1 MGRDFIGRNHKRRTK
16 ELFHFR
22 SKGKGEKRVLPF
34 FLSFLPPTERRGRS
48 SISVWLNEQRCLRY
62 AVIYRAFTRLLH
74 EFMPRYLGG
83 ENEYT
88 YFWPRYYTVTR
99 PRGENVCVWER
110 EILFLQIF
118 HACRLAFRLREDRLR
133 VISTAKSSAKWTRQ
147 LLFRS
152 NERTNWR
159 NVETNRWNQRV
170 DLWNRVASDK
180 ARSSMRRNNRGRTV
194 VDSGRTEWNHD
205 TCRRFITRWNRS
217 TQDPYIYK
225 DISNIIPELLSTN
238 ISSRFEGIEI
248 LIIEKKK

>member
-194 VDSGRTEWNHD
+194 VDSGRTEWNHVL
-205 TCRRFITRWNRS
+205 RRHVPTFYHSMEQIHTRS
-217 TQDPYIYK
+217 IYIY
-225 DISNIIPELLSTN
+225 I
-238 ISSRFEGIEI
+238 
-248 LIIEKKK
+248 

>member
-1 MGRDFIGRNHKRRTK
+1 MPSFIARLRGFSTNLCLGISAERTSTHISGRDI
-16 ELFHFR
+16 
-22 SKGKGEKRVLPF
+22 
-34 FLSFLPPTERRGRS
+34 
-48 SISVWLNEQRCLRY
+48 
-62 AVIYRAFTRLLH
+62 TRL
-74 EFMPRYLGG
+74 
-83 ENEYT
+83 
-88 YFWPRYYTVTR
+88 
-99 PRGENVCVWER
+99 RGHVGKMCVCER

-194 VDSGRTEWNHD
+194 VDSGRTEWNHVL
-205 TCRRFITRWNRS
+205 RRHVPTFYHSMEQIHTRS
-217 TQDPYIYK
+217 IYI
-225 DISNIIPELLSTN
+225 
-238 ISSRFEGIEI
+238 
-248 LIIEKKK
+248 